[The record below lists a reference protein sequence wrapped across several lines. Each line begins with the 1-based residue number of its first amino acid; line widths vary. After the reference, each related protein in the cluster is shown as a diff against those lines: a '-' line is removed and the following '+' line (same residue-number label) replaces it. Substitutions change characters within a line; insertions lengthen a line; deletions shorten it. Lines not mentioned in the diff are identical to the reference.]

1 MTSARLVGRATG
13 GFSAYL
19 AGMEGARPAT
29 AEIGGWR
36 YLEAPRNHAELGM
49 M

>member
-19 AGMEGARPAT
+19 AGMVRARPA
-29 AEIGGWR
+29 AIGG
-36 YLEAPRNHAELGM
+36 
-49 M
+49 